1 MGINCP
7 KCHFENP
14 DDTIYCGKCATQLK
28 SSEEIS
34 ASLTETLETPKE
46 EITTGSTFAGRYQI
60 IEELGKGG
68 MGKVYRVVDR
78 KLDEEVALKLI
89 KPEIASDRKTVE
101 RFSKELKFAR
111 KIVHKNVGRMYEL
124 MEHEGKYFITME
136 YVPGQDLKRLIRQT
150 GQLTV
155 GKSISI
161 AKQVCEGLAEA
172 HKLRVVHRDLKPHNI
187 MIDKEGNARI
197 MDFGIARSL
206 DAEGITDA
214 KVVIGTP
221 KYMSPE
227 QVEGEVVDQR
237 SDLYSL
243 GIVLYEMVTERTPFE
258 GDTALSI
265 ALKHKTQAPPE
276 PREFNAQIPEDLSLV
291 ILKCLEKDKQKRYQR
306 AEEVLSELRSIEKN
320 FPTGERIILEKKLEA
335 ETKKKRFQS
344 FFVPGIVLFAAAIL
358 VAGYFF
364 FGQFLKTGRIGSE
377 VIDEMEWK
385 ESIAVLPFEDGS
397 ESKDQGPLCEQMT
410 IDIIGKLSQ
419 IEGLSVKPYK
429 TVESDKYRN
438 ISNKEIGKELGVTR
452 ILESYLKM
460 EDNRIQ
466 VYSHIIDAKKD
477 SIIKSFEYD
486 KDFDDIF
493 TVQDNL
499 TKEIAKTLGL
509 SMVGEIFKEY
519 KKIEPKDTEAYSYY
533 VSGRNF
539 GKKYAISK
547 EENDFASAKRMYEE
561 ALNVDPNYAKA
572 YWGLGNIYETKYNIN
587 PEDQDMEDIQSAM
600 DNFWKS
606 YQINPNL
613 AESHSGLGWA
623 FFYKADNDNAFD
635 FFKSGLEIEPN
646 NSEIN
651 YNAGAFFLS
660 IGLYPQAIKFCSK
673 AVELDPLNFWAHHMR
688 AYCSMYVGD
697 YDKAAGYFQSALN
710 IDPNNLE
717 LLSRYVFFFILT
729 KNIEEA
735 EKVLEKAE
743 KIDEQDHLRIRHA
756 RGLLLAI
763 KGEKEEALQLIQDRL
778 FSYFATSIYSLLGMK
793 DEAVKN
799 IQVGIE
805 EGFKYLNI
813 YLYSYPF
820 LENNP
825 CYDNLQ
831 DDSRFQDIIKEE
843 KMKYQEK
850 RFKYG
855 KL

>member
-34 ASLTETLETPKE
+34 ASPTETIEAPKE
-46 EITTGSTFAGRYQI
+46 ELTSGSTFAGRYQI

-68 MGKVYRVVDR
+68 MGKVYRVVDK

-124 MEHEGKYFITME
+124 MEDEGRCFITME
-136 YVPGQDLKRLIRQT
+136 YVPGQDLKGLIRQT

-172 HKLRVVHRDLKPHNI
+172 HKLGVVHRDLKPHNI
-187 MIDKEGNARI
+187 MINKEGNARI

-214 KVVIGTP
+214 NVMIGTP

-227 QVEGEVVDQR
+227 QVEGEAVDQR
-237 SDLYSL
+237 SDIYSL
-243 GIVLYEMVTERTPFE
+243 GIILYEMVTEKTPFD

-276 PREFNAQIPEDLSLV
+276 PREFNTQIPEDLSLV

-306 AEEVLSELRSIEKN
+306 AEEVLSELQSIEKN
-320 FPTGERIILEKKLEA
+320 FSTEERIQTKRKTKTTPRGRRLHPFRIGGIIFAAVIVVLGYVFFTQILPTG
-335 ETKKKRFQS
+335 
-344 FFVPGIVLFAAAIL
+344 
-358 VAGYFF
+358 
-364 FGQFLKTGRIGSE
+364 
-377 VIDEMEWK
+377 EMEWK
-385 ESIAVLPFEDGS
+385 DSIAVLPFEDGN

-460 EDNRIQ
+460 ENNRIK

-493 TVQDNL
+493 EVQNNL

-509 SMVGEIFKEY
+509 SMVGKIFKEY

-539 GKKYAISK
+539 GKKYVISK

-572 YWGLGNIYETKYNIN
+572 YWGLGTIYEFKYNIN
-587 PEDQDMEDIQSAM
+587 PEDQDMEDIQSAI
-600 DNFWKS
+600 DNFWKA

-613 AESHSGLGWA
+613 AESHLALGWA

-635 FFKSGLEIEPN
+635 FFKSALEIEPN

-651 YNAGAFFLS
+651 HNAGAFFLS
-660 IGLYPQAIKFCSK
+660 IGLYPQAIKFFSK
-673 AVELDPLNFWAHHMR
+673 AVELDPLNFWAHNMR

-717 LLSRYVFFFILT
+717 LLSRYAFFFIFT

-735 EKVLEKAE
+735 EKVFEKAE

-763 KGEKEEALQLIQDRL
+763 KGEKEEALQLIQDRPFL
-778 FSYFATSIYSLLGMK
+778 YFATSIYSLLGMK

-805 EGFKYLNI
+805 EGFKYRKI

-820 LENNP
+820 LKNNP
-825 CYDNLQ
+825 CYDNLR